1 MGRKLLCKLA
11 IKIDSGENTVTWD
24 NASIPMKNYET
35 LQQQLNKTT
44 AFLWSEETHETKA
57 LKTTSDR
64 IKRILEAKYDKA
76 NLQEVVTDCDYLTIE
91 EQEKL
96 LQVLQKHEH
105 LFDGTL
111 GSWDTHPYNIELKPD
126 ATPYHAHAFPILN
139 GQEAML

>member
-1 MGRKLLCKLA
+1 MGRKLLRKLA

-64 IKRILEAKYDKA
+64 IKRILEAKYD
-76 NLQEVVTDCDYLTIE
+76 
-91 EQEKL
+91 
-96 LQVLQKHEH
+96 
-105 LFDGTL
+105 
-111 GSWDTHPYNIELKPD
+111 
-126 ATPYHAHAFPILN
+126 
-139 GQEAML
+139 